1 MLKKRLILVLVAV
14 GMLIVGSLNFNIPVS
29 ASGST
34 SNSSDKGD
42 KIFQDPCRHNPNSA
56 ICQNQNPVKMENLVK
71 KGLNIL
77 TWAAGILAVIMIIYA
92 GYLLVRWGGSDANKV
107 TTAKNIILY
116 SVVGLIVVVAAN
128 AIVSFVIKMI

>member
-1 MLKKRLILVLVAV
+1 MLKKRLISALIVV
-14 GMLIVGSLNFNIPVS
+14 GMLIFGGLNFNTPVS

-34 SNSSDKGD
+34 SNSSNKGD
-42 KIFQDPCRHNPNSA
+42 KIFQDPCRHSPNSA
-56 ICQNQNPVKMENLVK
+56 ICQNQNPVKMEDLVK

-77 TWAAGILAVIMIIYA
+77 TWVAGILAVIMIIYA
-92 GYLLVRWGGSDANKV
+92 GYLLVRSANDTNKI

>member
-1 MLKKRLILVLVAV
+1 MLKKRLISALIVV
-14 GMLIVGSLNFNIPVS
+14 GMLIFGGLNFNTPVS

-34 SNSSDKGD
+34 SDSSNKGD
-42 KIFQDPCRHNPNSA
+42 KIFQDPCRHSPNSA
-56 ICQNQNPVKMENLVK
+56 ICQNQNPVKMEDLVK

-77 TWAAGILAVIMIIYA
+77 TWVAGILAIIMIIYA
-92 GYLLVRWGGSDANKV
+92 GYLLVRSANDTNKI

-116 SVVGLIVVVAAN
+116 SVVGLIVVVVAN

>member
-1 MLKKRLILVLVAV
+1 MLKKRLISGLVVV
-14 GMLIVGSLNFNIPVS
+14 GMLIFGGLNFNTPVS

-34 SNSSDKGD
+34 SDSSNKSD
-42 KIFQDPCRHNPNSA
+42 KIFQDPCRHSPNSA
-56 ICQNQNPVKMENLVK
+56 ICQNQNPVKMEDLVK

-77 TWAAGILAVIMIIYA
+77 TWVAGILAIIMIIYA
-92 GYLLVRWGGSDANKV
+92 GYLLVRSANDTNKI

>member
-1 MLKKRLILVLVAV
+1 MLKKRLISALIVV
-14 GMLIVGSLNFNIPVS
+14 GMLIFGGLNFNTPVS

-34 SNSSDKGD
+34 SDSSNKGN
-42 KIFQDPCRHNPNSA
+42 KIFQDPCRHNPNSV
-56 ICQNQNPVKMENLVK
+56 ICQNQNPVKMEDLVK

-77 TWAAGILAVIMIIYA
+77 TWMAGILAVIMIIYA
-92 GYLLVRWGGSDANKV
+92 GFLFVQSAGDTNKV

-116 SVVGLIVVVAAN
+116 SVVGLIVVVVAN

>member
-1 MLKKRLILVLVAV
+1 MFKKRLISGLVMV
-14 GMLIVGSLNFNIPVS
+14 GMLIFGGLNFNTPVS

-34 SNSSDKGD
+34 SDSSNKGD
-42 KIFQDPCRHNPNSA
+42 KIFQDPCRHSPNSA
-56 ICQNQNPVKMENLVK
+56 ICQNQNPVKMEDLVK

-77 TWAAGILAVIMIIYA
+77 TWVAGILTILMIIYA
-92 GYLLVRWGGSDANKV
+92 GYLLVRSANDTNKI

>member
-1 MLKKRLILVLVAV
+1 MLKKRLISALIVV
-14 GMLIVGSLNFNIPVS
+14 GMLIFGGLNFNTPVS

-34 SNSSDKGD
+34 SDSSNKGD
-42 KIFQDPCRHNPNSA
+42 KIFQDPCRHSPNSA
-56 ICQNQNPVKMENLVK
+56 ICQNQNPVKMEDLVK

-77 TWAAGILAVIMIIYA
+77 TWVAGILAIIMIIYA
-92 GYLLVRWGGSDANKV
+92 GYLLVRSANDTNKI

>member
-1 MLKKRLILVLVAV
+1 MLKKRLISALIVV
-14 GMLIVGSLNFNIPVS
+14 GMLIFGGLNFNTPVS

-34 SNSSDKGD
+34 SNSGDKGN
-42 KIFQDPCRHNPNSA
+42 KIFQDPCRHSPNSA
-56 ICQNQNPVKMENLVK
+56 ICQNQNPVKMEDLVK

-77 TWAAGILAVIMIIYA
+77 TWVAGILAIIMIIYA
-92 GYLLVRWGGSDANKV
+92 GYLLVRSANDTNKI

>member
-1 MLKKRLILVLVAV
+1 MLKKRLISA
-14 GMLIVGSLNFNIPVS
+14 LIVVGTLIFGGLNFNTPVL
-29 ASGST
+29 ANGST
-34 SNSSDKGD
+34 SDSSNKGD
-42 KIFQDPCRHNPNSA
+42 KIFQDPCRHSPNSA
-56 ICQNQNPVKMENLVK
+56 ICQNQNPVKMEDLVK

-77 TWAAGILAVIMIIYA
+77 TWVAGILAIIMIIYA
-92 GYLLVRWGGSDANKV
+92 GYLLVRSANDTNKI

>member
-1 MLKKRLILVLVAV
+1 MLKKRLISALIVV
-14 GMLIVGSLNFNIPVS
+14 GMLIFGGLNFNTPVS
-29 ASGST
+29 ANGST
-34 SNSSDKGD
+34 SDSSNKGD
-42 KIFQDPCRHNPNSA
+42 KIFQDPCRHSPNSA
-56 ICQNQNPVKMENLVK
+56 ICQNQNPVKMEDLVK

-77 TWAAGILAVIMIIYA
+77 TWVAGILAILMIIYA
-92 GYLLVRWGGSDANKV
+92 GYLLVRSANDTNKV

>member
-1 MLKKRLILVLVAV
+1 MLKKRLISALIVV
-14 GMLIVGSLNFNIPVS
+14 GMLIFGGLNFNTPVS

-34 SNSSDKGD
+34 SGSSNKGD
-42 KIFQDPCRHNPNSA
+42 KIFQDPCRHSPNSA
-56 ICQNQNPVKMENLVK
+56 ICQNQNPVKMEDLVK

-77 TWAAGILAVIMIIYA
+77 TWVAGILAIIMIIYA
-92 GYLLVRWGGSDANKV
+92 GYLLVRSANDTNKI

>member
-1 MLKKRLILVLVAV
+1 MLKKRLISGLVVV
-14 GMLIVGSLNFNIPVS
+14 GMLIFGGLNFNTPVS

-34 SNSSDKGD
+34 SDSSNKGN
-42 KIFQDPCRHNPNSA
+42 KIFQDPCRHSPNSA
-56 ICQNQNPVKMENLVK
+56 ICQNQNPVKMEDLVK

-77 TWAAGILAVIMIIYA
+77 TWVAGILAIIMIIYA
-92 GYLLVRWGGSDANKV
+92 GYLLVRSANDTNKI

-116 SVVGLIVVVAAN
+116 SVVGLIVVVAAS

>member
-14 GMLIVGSLNFNIPVS
+14 GMLIVGGLNFNIPVS

-34 SNSSDKGD
+34 SNSGDKGN
-42 KIFQDPCRHNPNSA
+42 KIFQDPCRHNPNSV
-56 ICQNQNPVKMENLVK
+56 ICQNQNPVKMEDLVK

-77 TWAAGILAVIMIIYA
+77 TWMAGILAVIMIIYA
-92 GYLLVRWGGSDANKV
+92 GFLFVQSAGDTNKV

-116 SVVGLIVVVAAN
+116 SVVGLIVVVVAN

>member
-1 MLKKRLILVLVAV
+1 MLKKRLILGLVVV
-14 GMLIVGSLNFNIPVS
+14 GMLVFSGLSFNIPVS

-34 SNSSDKGD
+34 SNSGDKGN
-42 KIFQDPCRHNPNSA
+42 KIFQDPCRHSPNSA
-56 ICQNQNPVKMENLVK
+56 ICQNQNPVKMEDLVK

-77 TWAAGILAVIMIIYA
+77 TWVAGILAIIMIIYA
-92 GYLLVRWGGSDANKV
+92 GYLLVRSANDTNKI